1 MQSTCPLHLRC
12 SQELQTTALGRTGLE
27 PIRIEAC
34 QHGSMSAW
42 VRTRVMGKQPYER
55 RLERTPIAPCAQ
67 LVGWYDHALCKIG
80 YESLVRTN
88 PFPNLQWAMKRAYRT
103 SQTRSQRQHTTFVT
117 DRMHAA
123 FTVPLTAPNYLA
135 RLRRE
140 TTIDVVAHT
149 EIKSRHRK
157 SKLQRQQWQRQWQWQ
172 SHDCAFNRRMKL
184 TPCD

>member
-34 QHGSMSAW
+34 KHGSMSAW

-103 SQTRSQRQHTTFVT
+103 SQTRSQRQHTTIVT

-123 FTVPLTAPNYLA
+123 FTVPLTAPNYL
-135 RLRRE
+135 
-140 TTIDVVAHT
+140 
-149 EIKSRHRK
+149 
-157 SKLQRQQWQRQWQWQ
+157 
-172 SHDCAFNRRMKL
+172 DCAEKPQLMLSHTLKSNRGIARVSYSDSNGNGNGNGNH
-184 TPCD
+184 TIARSIAV